1 MIDLRSD
8 TVTLPTEEMRELM
21 RRAEVGDDVYQE
33 DPSINQLEAISA
45 GLMGKEEGLF
55 IPSGTMGNLI
65 AVLAV
70 CQRGDEVIMG
80 NMSHTFLYEAG
91 GISALGGIFAHT
103 LPNQPDGTLKLDHIR
118 GAIRGEDIHEPQ
130 TRMIVLENTHNRCG
144 GVALAMEYVQA
155 VQALARSNNLWL
167 HLDGARI
174 FNAAIKLNREVIE
187 LVSPY
192 DSITFCLSKG
202 LGAPVGSVLCGSSQF
217 IAKARRLRKQLGGG
231 MRQAGILAAAGIY
244 ALQNHVNRLAD
255 DHRRAIVLA
264 EGLKKIDGIQL
275 IMNTPQ
281 TNMLYISIEPGE
293 GLDMDALGTVL
304 LSEEVKVG
312 ISHAHT
318 MRLVTHLGISDE
330 DIKTT
335 IQAFKK
341 VLINNRRPG

>member
-8 TVTLPTEEMRELM
+8 TVTLPTEEMRERM
-21 RRAEVGDDVYQE
+21 RHAKVGDDVYRE
-33 DPSINQLEAISA
+33 DPSINQLEELSA
-45 GLMGKEEGLF
+45 CLMGKEQGLF

-103 LPNQPDGTLKLDHIR
+103 LPNQPDGTLKLDHVR
-118 GAIRGEDIHEPQ
+118 DAIRGLDIHEPQ
-130 TRMIVLENTHNRCG
+130 TRMIILENTHNRCG
-144 GVALAMEYVQA
+144 GVPLTIEYVQS
-155 VQALARSNNLWL
+155 VQSIARANNLWL

-174 FNAAIKLNREVIE
+174 FNAAINLNRGVNE
-187 LVSPY
+187 LVSPF

-202 LGAPVGSVLCGSSQF
+202 LGAPVGSVLCGSRQF

-244 ALQNHVNRLAD
+244 ALKNNVNRLAD

-264 EGLKKIDGIQL
+264 EGLEKINGIQL

-281 TNMLYISIEPGE
+281 TNMIYLSIESGE
-293 GLDMDALGTVL
+293 DQDMNALETGL
-304 LSEEVKVG
+304 LSEGVKIG
-312 ISHAHT
+312 ISHANI

-330 DIKTT
+330 DIQTT
-335 IQAFKK
+335 IKAFTK
-341 VLINNRRPG
+341 VMIKYRRLC